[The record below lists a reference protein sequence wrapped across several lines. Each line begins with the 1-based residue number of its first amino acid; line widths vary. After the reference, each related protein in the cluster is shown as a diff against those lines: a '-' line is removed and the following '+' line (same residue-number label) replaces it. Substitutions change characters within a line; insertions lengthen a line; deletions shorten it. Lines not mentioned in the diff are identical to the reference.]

1 MSRTTVDRIVL
12 AGFVVLAVLLYIST
26 ASYPGI
32 AQKTSAKYVR
42 FLAVCLGGLGAVQL
56 GLSLWKER
64 RTMPL
69 ALTGHVGRFVGL
81 IVGLIA
87 FAVAFNTLGF
97 FIPAAIFVP
106 VISVM
111 LGQRNPIVIAGT
123 TLGLLA
129 AVYLIFVVVLGIRL
143 PGPQF

>member
-42 FLAVCLGGLGAVQL
+42 FLSLCLGGLGAIQL
-56 GLSLWKER
+56 GLSLWKEKP
-64 RTMPL
+64 TVPL
-69 ALTGHVGRFVGL
+69 ALTGHVPRFVGL
-81 IVGLIA
+81 IAGLIA
-87 FAVAFNTLGF
+87 FAIAFDTLGF
-97 FIPAAIFVP
+97 FIPAAAFIP
-106 VISVM
+106 VISLM

-123 TLGLLA
+123 TLGLLVV
-129 AVYLIFVVVLGIRL
+129 VYLIFVVVLGIRL